1 MDLSQIKSSTVI
13 LIIAGLGL
21 LIGLMLT
28 GSTQITIF
36 FTAKIVG
43 LVGVIFA
50 FFGL

>member
-21 LIGLMLT
+21 LIGLMLPS
-28 GSTQITIF
+28 STQITLF
-36 FTAKIVG
+36 FTAKIVAV
-43 LVGVIFA
+43 VGAVFA